1 MAFGSPI
8 TRAQNR
14 STQSNRGAIARSRRD
29 AGPVAHFDWML
40 VGAALGITA
49 IGLVMIY
56 STTHLKIPGDPY
68 YFVKRQAMFALIGF
82 GVMVA
87 MILID
92 YRRLRDFSMLFYA
105 GTVLILMAV
114 LAPIGSNIK
123 GHQAWFQLPGGFTL
137 QPSEFAKLGIIV
149 ALAGYCNQFRGEL
162 DAWRLTVVCTL
173 ACVPIGLVLLQP
185 DLGTV
190 MVIFA
195 IIVALLAVAGV
206 SGKQLIVLGLLAI
219 TGVYAVVGLGLL
231 KQYQID
237 RLTTFI
243 DPGNGEAQGNAYNQT
258 QSKQAIANGRTT
270 GEGILNGSQTQG
282 GFVPEQQT
290 DFIFTAV
297 GEELGFVGAVVLLAL
312 FAVVMWRTW
321 RTARLARDF
330 FGVLVCT
337 GVLAMFAFQMFE
349 NMGMT
354 MGIMPVTGIPLPF
367 MSYGGSSLIANF
379 ACIGLVAN
387 ISMRRFS

>member
-1 MAFGSPI
+1 MSTISPGRLS
-8 TRAQNR
+8 RAGR
-14 STQSNRGAIARSRRD
+14 SSGLGERSRLEG
-29 AGPVAHFDWML
+29 APIQHFDFLL

-49 IGLVMIY
+49 VGLLMIY
-56 STTHLKIPGDPY
+56 STTHLRIPGDPY
-68 YFVKRQAMFALIGF
+68 YFVKRQALFAVIGLAVMA
-82 GVMVA
+82 GVMA
-87 MILID
+87 ID
-92 YRRLRDFSMLFYA
+92 YRRLRDFSMLFYG
-105 GTVLILMAV
+105 GTVLILLAV
-114 LAPIGSNIK
+114 LAPVGSNIK

-137 QPSEFAKLGIIV
+137 QPSELAKFGIIV
-149 ALAGYCNQFRGEL
+149 ALAGYCNQYRGEL
-162 DAWRLTVVCTL
+162 DAWRLTTIVAL

-190 MVIFA
+190 MVIAA
-195 IIVALLAVAGV
+195 IIIALLSVAGV
-206 SGKQLIVLGLLAI
+206 SGKQMIVLGLLAV

-231 KQYQID
+231 KQYQLD

-243 DPGNGEAQGNAYNQT
+243 DPESGTSQGTAYNQT

-270 GEGILNGSQTQG
+270 GEGLLNGSQTQG

-297 GEELGFVGAVVLLAL
+297 GEELGFVGGVVLLAL
-312 FAVVMWRTW
+312 FAIVMWRTW
-321 RTARLARDF
+321 RTARLSRDF
-330 FGVLVCT
+330 FGVLVCA
-337 GVLAMFAFQMFE
+337 GILAMFAFQMFE

-367 MSYGGSSLIANF
+367 MSYGGSSLITNF

-387 ISMRRFS
+387 VSMRRFS